1 MPLFLLVFSLAV
13 LVYSQDSTSLFV
25 KDSSAVFRVDSIHY
39 DIGDAF
45 DDSKSHTQY
54 DRWAYDI
61 LNWWHIETREMT
73 VRKLLLFDKG
83 DSVNLDYLL
92 ESERFLRSQI
102 FLSDANITMSQEN
115 GKNIATVHTSDNWT
129 LTPTVGGSFSGKEW
143 SYDNLNYIVGIRESN
158 FLGFGQQLGFYYG
171 HDEFRDKWQVEYGD
185 PHFLIR
191 YNRLDFLY
199 SYNTDGYMAYWK
211 MYRPFL
217 SKSVNQWAYTLE
229 GLKNKRVAYFY
240 GNGELPTSQFLVRAN
255 YPYGTGNLLPVSARI
270 TRDTIGKVKSLSE
283 LNGDESI
290 KLIKVEDYI
299 DDSLSFR
306 LSRSFGGVQ
315 RKFYV
320 GGTYDYQRK
329 TADYGQLI
337 TNLFVYGDAR
347 YAIDPTTA
355 KNEWVPERKDSR
367 LGMYL
372 RYANLRYEKIKN
384 FRNVKWTEDINKGAV
399 LEAHVSKNYEQ
410 LGSADNDIRLDFLTN
425 LYLGRDWNH
434 LNLATVMNF
443 YLDHGNRRDFY
454 GAFAGEYIFHPNNTF
469 STVLKGRVDFYKDA
483 RYGYQ
488 LSLGGVDGGFV
499 GLPVGLY
506 AGQARVFGNLEQRY
520 FADFELATLMPVFVV
535 FGSVGETAWEL
546 EDINRKDLIYVVGFG
561 ARFVQTKSISHLV
574 NKLDVSFPLNGV
586 GKGEPHYS
594 ITVTK
599 EL

>member
-1 MPLFLLVFSLAV
+1 MSKLLVCVFLFVALCAGFAFSE
-13 LVYSQDSTSLFV
+13 DST
-25 KDSSAVFRVDSIHY
+25 AVFRVDSIRY

-54 DRWAYDI
+54 DKWAYDI

-73 VRKLLLFDKG
+73 VRKLLLFDEG

-102 FLSDANITMSQEN
+102 FLSDASITMSEED

-129 LTPTVGGSFSGKEW
+129 LTPTVGGSFEGKEFT
-143 SYDNLNYIVGIRESN
+143 YDNLNYIVGIRESN

-171 HDEFRDKWQVEYGD
+171 HDRFRNKWLVEYGD

-191 YNRLDFLY
+191 YNRLDFVY
-199 SYNTDGYMAYWK
+199 SYNSDGYLAYWK

-217 SKSVNQWAYTLE
+217 SRSVNQWAYTLE
-229 GLKNKRVAYFY
+229 GLKNERTALFY
-240 GNGELPTSQFLVRAN
+240 GSGELPTTKMTRLFFPSYR
-255 YPYGTGNLLPVSARI
+255 YGTGNLPPASVVIS
-270 TRDTIGKVKSLSE
+270 RDTTGKIKSLPE
-283 LNGDESI
+283 LNNDEPVE
-290 KLIKVEDYI
+290 LIKVKDYI

-306 LSRSFGGVQ
+306 LSRSFGGIQ
-315 RKFYV
+315 RKIYL
-320 GGTYDYQRK
+320 GATYDYQRK
-329 TADYGQLI
+329 TANYGQVI
-337 TNLFVYGDAR
+337 PNPFIYGDG
-347 YAIDPTTA
+347 YYGIDSA
-355 KNEWVPERKDSR
+355 SAADEWVPERKDSR
-367 LGMYL
+367 LGMYVK
-372 RYANLRYEKIKN
+372 YANLRYEKIKN

-434 LNLATVMNF
+434 LNLATAMNF
-443 YLDHGNRRDFY
+443 YLDHGRRRDFY
-454 GAFAGEYIFHPNNTF
+454 SAFAGEYIFHPNNTF

-488 LSLGGVDGGFV
+488 LSLGGTEGGFV
-499 GLPVGLY
+499 GFPVGFY

-520 FADFELATLMPVFVV
+520 FTDFEIATLMPVFVV
-535 FGSVGETAWEL
+535 FGDVGETAWDVK
-546 EDINRKDLIYVVGFG
+546 DINRKDLIYVLGFG

-574 NKLDVSFPLNGV
+574 NKLDVSFPLNGA

-594 ITVTK
+594 VTITK

>member
-1 MPLFLLVFSLAV
+1 MSRLLACVFLFVALCAGFAFSE
-13 LVYSQDSTSLFV
+13 DST
-25 KDSSAVFRVDSIHY
+25 AVFRVDSIRY

-45 DDSKSHTQY
+45 DDSKSHTKY
-54 DRWAYDI
+54 DKWAYDI

-73 VRKLLLFDKG
+73 VRKLLLFDEG

-102 FLSDANITMSQEN
+102 FLSDANITMSQEG

-129 LTPTVGGSFSGKEW
+129 LTPTIGGSFSGKEW
-143 SYDNLNYIVGIRESN
+143 TYDNLNYIVGIRESN
-158 FLGFGQQLGFYYG
+158 FLGLGQQLGFYYG
-171 HDEFRDKWQVEYGD
+171 HNEYRDMWQVEYGA

-199 SYNTDGYMAYWK
+199 SYNSDGYMAHWK

-217 SKSVNQWAYTLE
+217 SRSVNQWAYTLE
-229 GLKNKRVAYFY
+229 GLKNKSVAYFY
-240 GNGELPTSQFLVRAN
+240 GSGELPPNTVAFDT
-255 YPYGTGNLLPVSARI
+255 TGRKI
-270 TRDTIGKVKSLSE
+270 KSLE
-283 LNGDESI
+283 TYNGNDPDDPV
-290 KLIKVEDYI
+290 KLLKVEDFI

-306 LSRSFGGVQ
+306 LSRSFGGTQ
-315 RKFYV
+315 RKLYL
-320 GGTYDYQRK
+320 GATYDYQRF
-329 TADYGQLI
+329 TAEYGSVGRYP
-337 TNLFVYGDAR
+337 FVDGDEIYIIDSLAAR
-347 YAIDPTTA
+347 
-355 KNEWVPERKDSR
+355 NEWVPERKDSR
-367 LGMYL
+367 LGLYVK
-372 RYANLRYEKIKN
+372 YSNLHYEKIKN

-443 YLDHGNRRDFY
+443 YLDHGHRRDFY
-454 GAFAGEYIFHPNNTF
+454 GALAGEYIFHPNNTF
-469 STVLKGRVDFYKDA
+469 STVLKGRADFYRDA

-488 LSLGGVDGGFV
+488 LSLGGVDGGFA
-499 GLPVGLY
+499 GFHAGYY

-520 FADFELATLMPVFVV
+520 FTDFEIATLMPVLVV
-535 FGSVGETAWEL
+535 FGGVGETAWEFK
-546 EDINRKDLIYVVGFG
+546 DINRKDLIYVLGLG

-574 NKLDVSFPLNGV
+574 NKFDVNFPLNGV

>member
-1 MPLFLLVFSLAV
+1 MSRLLACVFLFVALWAGSAFSE
-13 LVYSQDSTSLFV
+13 DST
-25 KDSSAVFRVDSIHY
+25 AVFRVDSIRY

-54 DRWAYDI
+54 DKWAYDI

-73 VRKLLLFDKG
+73 VRKLLLFDEG

-102 FLSDANITMSQEN
+102 FLSDASITMSQED

-129 LTPTVGGSFSGKEW
+129 LTPTVGGGFEGKEFT
-143 SYDNLNYIVGIRESN
+143 YDNLNYIVGIRESN

-171 HDEFRDKWQVEYGD
+171 HDRFRNKWLVEYGD

-199 SYNTDGYMAYWK
+199 SYNSDGYLAYWK

-217 SKSVNQWAYTLE
+217 SRSVNQWAYTLE
-229 GLKNKRVAYFY
+229 GLKNKRTALFY
-240 GNGELPTSQFLVRAN
+240 GSGELPTSKMTRLFFPSYR
-255 YPYGTGNLLPVSARI
+255 YGTGNLPPAAVRI
-270 TRDTIGKVKSLSE
+270 SHDTTGKVKSLPE
-283 LNGDESI
+283 LNNDEPVE
-290 KLIKVEDYI
+290 LIKVRDYI
-299 DDSLSFR
+299 EDSLSFR

-315 RKFYV
+315 RKFYL
-320 GGTYDYQRK
+320 GATYDYQRK
-329 TADYGQLI
+329 TADYGRVI
-337 TNLFVYGDAR
+337 PNPFIYGDGY
-347 YAIDPTTA
+347 YAIDSA
-355 KNEWVPERKDSR
+355 SAADEWVPERKDSR

-399 LEAHVSKNYEQ
+399 LEGHVSKNYEQ

-443 YLDHGNRRDFY
+443 YLDHGHRRDFY
-454 GAFAGEYIFHPNNTF
+454 SAFAGEYIFHPNNTF

-488 LSLGGVDGGFV
+488 LSLGGTEGGFV
-499 GLPVGLY
+499 GFPVGFY

-520 FADFELATLMPVFVV
+520 FADFEIATLMPVFVV
-535 FGSVGETAWEL
+535 FGDVGETAWDIK
-546 EDINRKDLIYVVGFG
+546 DINRKDLIYVLGFG

-574 NKLDVSFPLNGV
+574 NKLDVSFPLNGA

>member
-1 MPLFLLVFSLAV
+1 MSKLLACIVIFVSLCAASDFSE
-13 LVYSQDSTSLFV
+13 DST
-25 KDSSAVFRVDSIHY
+25 AVFRVDSIRY

-54 DRWAYDI
+54 DKWAYDI

-73 VRKLLLFDKG
+73 VRKLLLFDEG

-102 FLSDANITMSQEN
+102 FLSDASITMSEED

-129 LTPTVGGSFSGKEW
+129 LTPTVGGGFEGKEFT
-143 SYDNLNYIVGIRESN
+143 YDNLNYIVGIRESN

-171 HDEFRDKWQVEYGD
+171 HDRFRNKWLVEYGD

-191 YNRLDFLY
+191 YNRLDFVY
-199 SYNTDGYMAYWK
+199 SYNSDGYLAYWK

-217 SKSVNQWAYTLE
+217 SRSVNQWAYTLE
-229 GLKNKRVAYFY
+229 GLKNERTALFY
-240 GNGELPTSQFLVRAN
+240 GSGELPTSKMTRLFFPSYR
-255 YPYGTGNLLPVSARI
+255 YGTGNLPPASVVIS
-270 TRDTIGKVKSLSE
+270 RDTTGKIKSLPE
-283 LNGDESI
+283 LNNDKPVE
-290 KLIKVEDYI
+290 LIKVKDYI

-306 LSRSFGGVQ
+306 LSRSFGGIQ
-315 RKFYV
+315 RKFYL
-320 GGTYDYQRK
+320 GATYDYQRK
-329 TADYGQLI
+329 TANYGQVI
-337 TNLFVYGDAR
+337 PNPFIYGDGY
-347 YAIDPTTA
+347 YAIDSA
-355 KNEWVPERKDSR
+355 SAADEWVPERKDSR
-367 LGMYL
+367 LGMYVK
-372 RYANLRYEKIKN
+372 YANLRYEKIKN

-434 LNLATVMNF
+434 LNLATAMNF
-443 YLDHGNRRDFY
+443 YLDHGRRRDFY
-454 GAFAGEYIFHPNNTF
+454 SAFAGEYIFHPNNTF

-488 LSLGGVDGGFV
+488 LSLGGTEGGFV
-499 GLPVGLY
+499 GFPVGFY

-520 FADFELATLMPVFVV
+520 FTDFEIATLMPVFVV
-535 FGSVGETAWEL
+535 FGDVGETAWDIK
-546 EDINRKDLIYVVGFG
+546 DINRKDLIYVLGFG

-574 NKLDVSFPLNGV
+574 NKLDVSFPLNGA

>member
-1 MPLFLLVFSLAV
+1 MSRLLACVFLFVALCAGFAFSE
-13 LVYSQDSTSLFV
+13 DST
-25 KDSSAVFRVDSIHY
+25 AVFRVDSIHY

-54 DRWAYDI
+54 DRWAYDL

-73 VRKLLLFDKG
+73 VHKLLLFDEG

-102 FLSDANITMSQEN
+102 FLSDASITMSEED

-129 LTPTVGGSFSGKEW
+129 LTPTVGGGFEGKEFT
-143 SYDNLNYIVGIRESN
+143 YDNLNYIVGIRESN

-171 HDEFRDKWQVEYGD
+171 HDRFRNKWLVEYGD

-191 YNRLDFLY
+191 YNRLDFVY
-199 SYNTDGYMAYWK
+199 SYNSDGYLAYWK

-217 SKSVNQWAYTLE
+217 SRSVNQWAYTLE
-229 GLKNKRVAYFY
+229 GLKNERTALFY
-240 GNGELPTSQFLVRAN
+240 GSGELPTSKMTRLFFPSYR
-255 YPYGTGNLLPVSARI
+255 YGTGNLPPASVVIS
-270 TRDTIGKVKSLSE
+270 RDTTGKIKSLPE
-283 LNGDESI
+283 LNNDKPVE
-290 KLIKVEDYI
+290 LIKVKDYI

-306 LSRSFGGVQ
+306 LSRSFGGIQ
-315 RKFYV
+315 RKFYL
-320 GGTYDYQRK
+320 GATYDYQRK
-329 TADYGQLI
+329 TANYGQVI
-337 TNLFVYGDAR
+337 PNPFIYGDGY
-347 YAIDPTTA
+347 YAIDSA
-355 KNEWVPERKDSR
+355 SAADEWVPERKDSR
-367 LGMYL
+367 LGMYVK
-372 RYANLRYEKIKN
+372 YANLRYEKIKN

-434 LNLATVMNF
+434 LNLATAMNF
-443 YLDHGNRRDFY
+443 YLDHGRRRDFY
-454 GAFAGEYIFHPNNTF
+454 SAFAGEYIFHPNNTF

-488 LSLGGVDGGFV
+488 LSLGGTEGGFV
-499 GLPVGLY
+499 GFPVGFY

-520 FADFELATLMPVFVV
+520 FTDFEIATLMPVFVV
-535 FGSVGETAWEL
+535 FGDVGETAWDVK
-546 EDINRKDLIYVVGFG
+546 DINRKDLIYVLGFG
-561 ARFVQTKSISHLV
+561 VRFVQTKSISHSV
-574 NKLDVSFPLNGV
+574 NKLDVSFPLNGA

-594 ITVTK
+594 VTMTK